1 MTGLGAREAKR
12 ATSTIPIVLVAD
24 PDPVGDGLAESL
36 AHHCWRT
43 GFLRSRVQITSVA
56 YKLDPSTERIL
67 HENWCGRICAC
78 HECEADA

>member
-1 MTGLGAREAKR
+1 MKRREFITLPGGAAVV
-12 ATSTIPIVLVAD
+12 SPIPA
-24 PDPVGDGLAESL
+24 LASRTT
-36 AHHCWRT
+36 AYWRT
-43 GFLRSRVQITSVA
+43 GCLRSRVQITSIA